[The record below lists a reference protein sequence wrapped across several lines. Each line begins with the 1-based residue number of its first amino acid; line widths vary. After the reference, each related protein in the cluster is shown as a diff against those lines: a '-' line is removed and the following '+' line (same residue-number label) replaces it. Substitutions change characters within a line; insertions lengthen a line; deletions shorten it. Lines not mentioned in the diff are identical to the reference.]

1 MSLEEEVYG
10 QLTPV
15 LENPFSSNELQELWT
30 SILSG
35 FPTNSPSCSETS
47 KNGLFPSHFRNELVF
62 CNGSSETTRS
72 VYSVEER
79 KRRRRISNCES
90 ARRSRW
96 RKKKQLEDLTNE
108 MDRLKQ
114 ENRELKNQLCVL
126 RHQYHAVQRD
136 SIRLMAESND
146 LQHKLAGCLH
156 QISANMQLQ

>member
-1 MSLEEEVYG
+1 MSLEEPVYS

-15 LENPFSSNELQELWT
+15 LENPFTNNELQELWT
-30 SILSG
+30 LILSG

-47 KNGLFPSHFRNELVF
+47 KNGLFPAHAHST
-62 CNGSSETTRS
+62 SSETTRS